1 MMKSKAPNFTTNEAH
16 LATAASSRS
25 LAFFLKYSLY
35 IFLVNRLAA
44 AMDIMEAGT
53 SAPIAIAANA
63 KPANQDGK
71 KALISPGTAPLLPN
85 PARGLICAA
94 IAI

>member
-1 MMKSKAPNFTTNEAH
+1 MMKSSAPNFTINEAH
-16 LATAASSRS
+16 LATPDSSRS

-35 IFLVNRLAA
+35 MFLVNRLAA

-63 KPANQDGK
+63 KPANQGGK

-85 PARGLICAA
+85 PGRGLTFAA
-94 IAI
+94 IAM